1 MVTNPAIID
10 NDNEIDIIDLW
21 NSLRENDDAS
31 SIQHT
36 QRSPVSIIDV
46 AHANSTRYDEY
57 DSAPEFDFLAYLN
70 GADVD
75 YVPLAMTATTAEDI
89 GTACG
94 RADATPTYTEIG
106 GRDHTDNSRD
116 GFSFARTRH

>member
-10 NDNEIDIIDLW
+10 DDNEIDIIDLW
-21 NSLRENDDAS
+21 DSLHENDDAS
-31 SIQHT
+31 SIQNAH
-36 QRSPVSIIDV
+36 RSPVSIIDV

-57 DSAPEFDFLAYLN
+57 GGAPEFDFLAYLN
-70 GADVD
+70 DVDVD
-75 YVPLAMTATTAEDI
+75 YVPLAMTATITEEI
-89 GTACG
+89 GAACG
-94 RADATPTYTEIG
+94 RADATPPCTEIG